1 MGRVYCE
8 IRDGRGGM
16 GRGREFKYPSKYN
29 GCHVVCYPIKYA
41 YTYMRNLGG
50 GGEKGCS
57 PPQGLGNLPPK
68 GRGGILFFV
77 LIFSLDRKFRIKK
90 SPPKIIFKYFQPLS
104 THIGTF

>member
-57 PPQGLGNLPPK
+57 PPRDWEIFPL
-68 GRGGILFFV
+68 RGGGESYFLF
-77 LIFSLDRKFRIKK
+77 
-90 SPPKIIFKYFQPLS
+90 
-104 THIGTF
+104 